1 MIFFRV
7 TNNINIKTT
16 DGSLVKYFRFKAP
29 ASLPNE
35 TVYIST
41 YDDYCDLNAVFGR
54 IDKSKYFTKI
64 LNEDNVRSNKDF
76 PIELGISTK
85 NEFNRDKNQRV
96 EEFINLDAVDL
107 YKQVKYTNKDNIK
120 VAIIGGMSTGIG
132 KTIASCTALRILH
145 QKLSEIFKSVK
156 IDIYI
161 NASNNSYFTRDKDI
175 YKTQDYLNDI
185 LPLSITTKQLCEY
198 DYFIDNSVDFT
209 KLLDLNYVDAWLYK
223 FGINYKKISPEE
235 KYNSLE
241 TKHFN
246 IDSGLKN
253 KISEAK
259 SRGKLLLFHPYSA
272 NINKS
277 IPQTIAIDLLKE
289 LLLKLEDYTVV
300 TTLQIDLKIKA
311 DNLLD
316 LSKDSRTIND
326 FIYIISCMD
335 KVITTNTS
343 AFHICDAFM
352 IPTITFFVE
361 DNFEEISKYYKYN
374 NSIYLKDQSKNLS
387 KFIYENEVLTIYKL
401 EAWRSLKVSK
411 IIKLLEKI

>member
-29 ASLPNE
+29 ANLPNE
-35 TVYIST
+35 TVYISS
-41 YDDYCDLNAVFGR
+41 YDDYCDLNGVFER
-54 IDKSKYFTKI
+54 IDKTKYFTKI
-64 LNEDNVRSNKDF
+64 LNEDSIRSNKEF

-85 NEFNRDKNQRV
+85 NEFDRDKKQRA
-96 EEFINLDAVDL
+96 EEFLDLSPVDL
-107 YKQVKYTNKDNIK
+107 YKQVKYLNKDNIK
-120 VAIIGGMSTGIG
+120 VAIIGGMSSGIG

-145 QKLSEIFKSVK
+145 QELSEIFKSVK

-161 NASNNSYFTRDKDI
+161 SASNNSYFTRDKDI
-175 YKTQDYLNDI
+175 YKTQYYLNEV
-185 LPLSITTKQLCEY
+185 LPLSINTKQLCEY
-198 DYFIDNSVDFT
+198 DYYIDNSVDFT
-209 KLLDLNYVDAWLYK
+209 KLLNLNYVDAWLYK
-223 FGINYKKISPEE
+223 FGIDYKKISGDK
-235 KYNSLE
+235 KYNVLE
-241 TKHFN
+241 VEHFD
-246 IDSGLKN
+246 IDSNLQK

-259 SRGKLLLFHPYSA
+259 NRGKLLLFHPYSA

-277 IPQTIAIDLLKE
+277 IPQTIAIDLLKD

-300 TTLQIDLKIKA
+300 TTLQIDSKIKG

-316 LSKDSRTIND
+316 LSKESRNIND

-335 KVITTNTS
+335 KIITTNTS
-343 AFHICDAFM
+343 AFHISDAFM

-361 DNFEEISKYYKYN
+361 EDYEEISKYYRYN
-374 NSIYLKDQSKNLS
+374 KSIFLKDKSKNLS
-387 KFIYENEVLTIYKL
+387 KFIYENDALTIYKL

>member
-1 MIFFRV
+1 MVFFRV

-16 DGSLVKYFRFKAP
+16 DGSLVKYSRFKAP

-41 YDDYCDLNAVFGR
+41 YDDFVDLKAVFER
-54 IDKSKYFTKI
+54 VDKNKYFTKI
-64 LNEDNVRSNKDF
+64 LNEENVRSSRDF
-76 PIELGISTK
+76 PIELGISSQF
-85 NEFNRDKNQRV
+85 EFNKEKNQRE
-96 EEFINLDAVDL
+96 EEFIDLTPVDL
-107 YKQVKYTNKDNIK
+107 YKQVRYLNKDCIK
-120 VAIIGGMSTGIG
+120 IAIIGGMSSGIG

-145 QKLSEIFKSVK
+145 SKLKEMFKDVK
-156 IDIYI
+156 LDIYI
-161 NASNNSYFTRDKDI
+161 SASNNSYFTRDKDI
-175 YKTQDYLNDI
+175 YKTQYYINDI
-185 LPLSITTKQLCEY
+185 LPLGVNTKQLSEY
-198 DYFIDNSVDFT
+198 DYYIDNSIDFT
-209 KLLDLNYVDAWLYK
+209 KLLDINYIDAWLYK
-223 FGINYKKISPEE
+223 FGIDYKKIDDNE
-235 KYNSLE
+235 KFNSLE

-246 IDSGLKN
+246 IENSLQN

-259 SRGKLLLFHPYSA
+259 KRGKLVLFHPYSA

-277 IPQTIAIDLLKE
+277 IPQAIAIDILKE
-289 LLLKLEDYTVV
+289 LLIKLEDYTIV
-300 TTLQIDLKIKA
+300 TTLQIDPKIKA

-343 AFHICDAFM
+343 AFHISDAFM

-361 DNFEEISKYYKYN
+361 DEYEELGKYYAHNK
-374 NSIYLKDQSKNLS
+374 SIYLKDKTKNLS
-387 KFIYENEVLTIYKL
+387 KFVYENEALTIYRL
-401 EAWRSLKVSK
+401 EAWRSLKVSH

>member
-16 DGSLVKYFRFKAP
+16 DGSLVKYFKFKAP

-35 TVYIST
+35 TVYVSS
-41 YDDYCDLNAVFGR
+41 YDDFSDLNGVFER
-54 IDKSKYFTKI
+54 IDKSKYFTKV
-64 LNEDNVRSNKDF
+64 LNEENIRANKEF
-76 PIELGISTK
+76 PVELGISTK
-85 NEFNRDKNQRV
+85 FEFDIYKNRRV
-96 EEFINLDAVDL
+96 EEFLDLSPVDL
-107 YKQVKYTNKDNIK
+107 YRQVKYLNKDNIK
-120 VAIIGGMSTGIG
+120 IAIIGGMSSGIG

-156 IDIYI
+156 IDLYI
-161 NASNNSYFTRDKDI
+161 SASNNSYFSRDKDI
-175 YKTQDYLNDI
+175 YKTQDYLNEI
-185 LPLSITTKQLCEY
+185 LPLGINTKQLCEY

-223 FGINYKKISPEE
+223 FGIDYKKISDDE
-235 KYNSLE
+235 KYNYLE

-246 IDSGLKN
+246 IDNNLKN

-259 SRGKLLLFHPYSA
+259 RKGKLLLFHPYSA

-289 LLLKLEDYTVV
+289 LLLKLEDYTIV
-300 TTLQIDLKIKA
+300 TTLQIDPKIKA

-316 LSKDSRTIND
+316 LSKESRSIND
-326 FIYIISCMD
+326 FIYIISSMD
-335 KVITTNTS
+335 KIITTNTS
-343 AFHICDAFM
+343 AFHISDAFM

-361 DNFEEISKYYKYN
+361 DNFETLSKYYKYN
-374 NSIYLKDQSKNLS
+374 KSIYLKDKSKSLS
-387 KFIYENEVLTIYKL
+387 KFIYENEALTIYKL
-401 EAWRSLKVSK
+401 EAWKSLKVSK

>member
-16 DGSLVKYFRFKAP
+16 DGSLVKYLRFKAP

-41 YDDYCDLNAVFGR
+41 YDDFCDLNGVFER

-64 LNEDNVRSNKDF
+64 LNEDNVRSNKGF
-76 PIELGISTK
+76 PIELGISTR
-85 NEFNRDKNQRV
+85 NEFDRDRNKRA
-96 EEFINLDAVDL
+96 EEFIDLSPVDL
-107 YKQVKYTNKDNIK
+107 YRQVKYINKDNIK
-120 VAIIGGMSTGIG
+120 IAIIGGMSSGIG

-156 IDIYI
+156 IDIFI
-161 NASNNSYFTRDKDI
+161 SASNNSYFTRDKDI
-175 YKTQDYLNDI
+175 YKTQYYLNDI
-185 LPLSITTKQLCEY
+185 FPLGLSTKQLCEY

-223 FGINYKKISPEE
+223 FGIDYKKISDDK
-235 KYNSLE
+235 KYNALE
-241 TKHFN
+241 LGHFN
-246 IDSGLKN
+246 IDINLQKKIEEAKN
-253 KISEAK
+253 K
-259 SRGKLLLFHPYSA
+259 GKLLLFHPYSA

-277 IPQTIAIDLLKE
+277 IPQAIAIDLLKE
-289 LLLKLEDYTVV
+289 LLLKLDDYTIV
-300 TTLQIDLKIKA
+300 TTLQIDSKIKS

-316 LSKDSRTIND
+316 LSKESRTIND

-335 KVITTNTS
+335 KIITTNTS
-343 AFHICDAFM
+343 AFHISDAFM

-361 DNFEEISKYYKYN
+361 DNYDELSKYYRSNK
-374 NSIYLKDQSKNLS
+374 SIYLKDKSKNLS
-387 KFIYENEVLTIYKL
+387 KFIYENEALTIYKL